1 MWPDHSPGPRRA
13 ALLGGLTGALA
24 CALTCTL
31 LLVTG
36 CARASSSP
44 APPTSPAP
52 PGDPGPRV
60 SGGPIPG
67 EPGPDVPLV
76 LRWSHTGGFAGIGGP
91 GRLPDFSL
99 YLDGRVVA
107 PVNAARGRQSAYEY
121 RLTPAAMRRVVA
133 AARTAGLDHPRTVER
148 PDMADAF
155 TLDMTF
161 VRSGRTY
168 RTSIVHPEGSPDDPA
183 VRFWRTLDPRRWP
196 RGEFARDARRYR
208 AQRIAVLAGP
218 GQPAGSSPV
227 RKWPLRPLDGGER
240 VLGTRCTVYMGRD
253 RGTVERLAADA
264 PGEPWRSGDTTY
276 RVTFRPLLPDERGCA
291 DLRPRPR

>member
-1 MWPDHSPGPRRA
+1 M
-13 ALLGGLTGALA
+13 LGGLTG
-24 CALTCTL
+24 ALTCTL

-36 CARASSSP
+36 CASASSSP
-44 APPTSPAP
+44 ARPSSPAP
-52 PGDPGPRV
+52 PGDPGARV
-60 SGGPIPG
+60 SGRPAPG
-67 EPGPDVPLV
+67 LPGPEVPLV

-107 PVNAARGRQSAYEY
+107 PVSAAGGRQSAYEY
-121 RLTPAAMRRVVA
+121 RLTPAGMRRVVA

-148 PDMADAF
+148 PDIADAF

-161 VRSGRTY
+161 VWSGTTY
-168 RTSIVHPEGSPDDPA
+168 RTSIVHPEGSPNDPA

-196 RGEFARDARRYR
+196 RAEFALDARRYR
-208 AQRIAVLAGP
+208 ARRIAVLAGP
-218 GQPAGSSPV
+218 GRQGGSESV
-227 RKWPLRPLDGGER
+227 RTWPLRPLDGGER
-240 VLGTRCTVYMGRD
+240 VLTMRCTVYAGPD

-291 DLRPRPR
+291 DLRR